1 MDNSRMSTADMLQY
15 CNEALAWDDF
25 GPIDIFFFESVKK
38 ILLGQC
44 SAMEAPE
51 PYTDDLMGIERP
63 VRDVELEPEYGNYA
77 DIYYGE
83 EGDDDIPDYSL
94 TAEDEAFSADIFGGG
109 FFTEHEGAEEGESA
123 DNAEESVTEESG
135 AAEESA
141 EAPEEKTEK
150 KAPEKKTAEKKTA
163 AKKPAKKTSKKT
175 AKAAD
180 SDKHE
185 ETTGGGFTVKL

>member
-51 PYTDDLMGIERP
+51 EYVDDLMGIERP
-63 VRDVELEPEYGNYA
+63 VSDTELEPEYGNYA

-83 EGDDDIPDYSL
+83 EGDEDIPDYSR
-94 TAEDEAFSADIFGGG
+94 TAEDEAFSAEMFGKG
-109 FFTEHEGAEEGESA
+109 FFSEPEQSAPAEAAEAEA
-123 DNAEESVTEESG
+123 APEKAEESS
-135 AAEESA
+135 
-141 EAPEEKTEK
+141 K
-150 KAPEKKTAEKKTA
+150 KAVKKPAAKSSTKKTA
-163 AKKPAKKTSKKT
+163 AKKPTAKKPASKKT
-175 AKAAD
+175 KAAEA
-180 SDKHE
+180 DKHE
-185 ETTGGGFTVKL
+185 ETKDGGFTVKL

>member
-44 SAMEAPE
+44 SAIEAPE

-83 EGDDDIPDYSL
+83 EGDDEIPDYSL

-123 DNAEESVTEESG
+123 EDAEEPKAEEAEEAAEKPEETEEEKASG
-135 AAEESA
+135 KKSAA
-141 EAPEEKTEK
+141 
-150 KAPEKKTAEKKTA
+150 KKTA

>member
-44 SAMEAPE
+44 SAIEAPE

-83 EGDDDIPDYSL
+83 EGDDEIPDYSL

-123 DNAEESVTEESG
+123 EDAEEPKAEEAEEAAEKPEDTEEEKASG
-135 AAEESA
+135 KKSAA
-141 EAPEEKTEK
+141 
-150 KAPEKKTAEKKTA
+150 KKTA

>member
-44 SAMEAPE
+44 SAIEEPE
-51 PYTDDLMGIERP
+51 PITDDLMGIERP

-94 TAEDEAFSADIFGGG
+94 TAEDEAFSAEIFGGG
-109 FFTEHEGAEEGESA
+109 FFTEQEDAEEGEKAVSTEG
-123 DNAEESVTEESG
+123 NKAET
-135 AAEESA
+135 AAVK
-141 EAPEEKTEK
+141 PEEKAEK
-150 KAPEKKTAEKKTA
+150 KAPAKKKTSKSTA
-163 AKKPAKKTSKKT
+163 AKKPAKKSGKKN

-180 SDKHE
+180 PDKHE
-185 ETTGGGFTVKL
+185 ENAEGGFTVKL